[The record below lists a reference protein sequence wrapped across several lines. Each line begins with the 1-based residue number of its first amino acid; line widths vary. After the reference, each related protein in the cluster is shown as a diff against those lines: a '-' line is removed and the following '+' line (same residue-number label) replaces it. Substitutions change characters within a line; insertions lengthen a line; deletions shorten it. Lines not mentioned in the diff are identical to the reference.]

1 MVWIH
6 KMKAD
11 VTFQHLRHQ
20 SIYGSPASRNRMED
34 FRALSSCFQ
43 AAFDRFD
50 LSTNPPN
57 SVQELLFV
65 SKYMGH
71 SFIDSIPP

>member
-1 MVWIH
+1 MVWIN

-11 VTFQHLRHQ
+11 VTFQYLRHQ
-20 SIYGSPASRNRMED
+20 SIHGSPASRNCMED
-34 FRALSSCFQ
+34 FRTLGPSFQ
-43 AAFDRFD
+43 AAFDRLD

-71 SFIDSIPP
+71 RFLR

>member
-1 MVWIH
+1 MVWINQV
-6 KMKAD
+6 KAD

-20 SIYGSPASRNRMED
+20 SIDGSPASRNRVED
-34 FRALSSCFQ
+34 FRAFSSSFQ

-50 LSTNPPN
+50 LSTNPPD
-57 SVQELLFV
+57 SIQEFLLV

-71 SFIDSIPP
+71 SFHR

>member
-1 MVWIH
+1 MVWINQ
-6 KMKAD
+6 MKTD

-34 FRALSSCFQ
+34 FRTLSSSFQ
-43 AAFDRFD
+43 AAFHRFD
-50 LSTNPPN
+50 LAANPPN
-57 SVQELLFV
+57 SIQEFLFV
-65 SKYMGH
+65 SKYVSH